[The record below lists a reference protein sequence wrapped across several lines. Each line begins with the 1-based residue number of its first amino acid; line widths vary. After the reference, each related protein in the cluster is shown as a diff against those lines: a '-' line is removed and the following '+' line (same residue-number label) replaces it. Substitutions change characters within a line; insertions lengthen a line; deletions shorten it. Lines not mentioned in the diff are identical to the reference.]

1 MAGKQNFLA
10 GRTNML
16 CERCGK
22 REATVNVICVVNNT
36 KVSKWLCESCAKEF
50 AAEGIL
56 SGQQG
61 GGARNILEEIFKPL
75 RRLAEHS
82 YEETYGQKDHF
93 YTDMGERILATAR
106 RTAARRQQEETGTE
120 HILWAMLQEPES
132 QAAHLLLNCG
142 VDKYTLLGEL
152 ETWMGKTV
160 EGANPVAYTNEASRA
175 LEYAKSFSDS
185 DGLYLTG
192 SGHLLLGLLAEEGC
206 VASRV
211 LARFNISME
220 RVQSMMHEEFIRTRA
235 LPENNKFKS
244 QAKKEKAETEL
255 RKALKLLKGFGRNL
269 NELAEQG
276 KLDPVLGR
284 EKELEH
290 VMRILCRR
298 TKNNPVLIGESGVGK
313 TAVAEG
319 LAQQIANKSVPEFL
333 ADKIIFSLELG
344 YVVAGA
350 KYRGELEERLR
361 NIIEAVKRCP
371 RIILFMDE
379 LQMLMNGGDGSM
391 NIGNIIKPA
400 LARGELHVIGAT
412 TLEDYRKS
420 VEKDAA
426 LERRFQPVRVDAP
439 DADTALR
446 ILKHLCGRYEA
457 YHHVRVTEEA
467 LEAAVRLSDR
477 YLPDRNLPDKAIDI
491 LDEAC
496 ASVRLHSIRDYSG
509 QMGDPVVDADTVR
522 LIVSHWTNIPLT
534 RLDAAESGNLL
545 QLEKALHERIVG
557 QNDAVKAVA
566 QAVRRARAGLK
577 DPHRPAGSFL
587 FLGPTGVGKTELAKA
602 LAENLFGDERALIRF
617 DMSEYMEKHTA
628 SRLVG
633 APPGYVGYEEGGRLT
648 SAVKHRPYSVILL
661 DEIEKAH
668 PDIFNLL
675 LQIMEDGRLTDG
687 QGVTVD
693 FRNCVILMTSNACA
707 ELMSDRHSLGFA
719 ATAGDALANQKQNV
733 LQGIKD
739 IFRPEFLN
747 RLDEMIV
754 FDPLGKKELSQIVD
768 KMLDD
773 LQIRLKDTGMRLRV
787 TSAARDKLLQEGM
800 DPRYGARPLRRA
812 LQKEI
817 EDELADLYLERTFTD
832 GDEILIDVIGGEFS
846 FSRLKEAQPE
856 DLVPIQGGQN
866 RV

>member
-1 MAGKQNFLA
+1 
-10 GRTNML
+10 ML

-22 REATVNVICVVNNT
+22 REATVNVVCVVNDT
-36 KVSKWLCESCAKEF
+36 RVSKWLCESCAKEF
-50 AAEGIL
+50 AAEGML
-56 SGQQG
+56 AGQKG
-61 GGARNILEEIFKPL
+61 ESARNILEEIFKPL
-75 RRLAEHS
+75 RRLAEKNY
-82 YEETYGQKDHF
+82 YEENSQKDHF
-93 YTDMGERILATAR
+93 YTELAEKILAAAR
-106 RTAARRQQEETGTE
+106 QTAARRKQEEIGTE
-120 HILWAMLQEPES
+120 HMLWAMLQEPES
-132 QAAHLLLNCG
+132 QAAQLLLRCG

-152 ETWMGKTV
+152 ETWMGKSV
-160 EGANPVAYTNEASRA
+160 EGAAMH
-175 LEYAKSFSDS
+175 YAKSFSDA
-185 DGLYLTG
+185 DGLYLIG

-211 LARFNISME
+211 LARFNISMN
-220 RVQSMMHEEFIRTRA
+220 RVQVMMHEEFIQTHS
-235 LPENNKFKS
+235 LPEKNKFKT
-244 QAKKEKAETEL
+244 QAKQEKAEAEMQ
-255 RKALKLLKGFGRNL
+255 KALKLLKGFGRNL
-269 NELAEQG
+269 NELAGQD
-276 KLDPVLGR
+276 KLDPMLGR

-298 TKNNPVLIGESGVGK
+298 NKNNPVLIGESGVGK
-313 TAVAEG
+313 TAIAEG
-319 LAQQIANKSVPEFL
+319 LAQKIVKQEVPDFL
-333 ADKIIFSLELG
+333 KDKIIFSLELG

-361 NIIEAVKRCP
+361 DIIETVKRCP

-379 LQMLMNGGDGSM
+379 LQMLMNGGDGTM
-391 NIGNIIKPA
+391 NIANIIKPA

-439 DADTALR
+439 DRETALK
-446 ILKHLCGRYEA
+446 ILKRLCGRYERF
-457 YHHVRVTEEA
+457 HHVHVTEEA
-467 LEAAVRLSDR
+467 LEAAVKLSDR
-477 YLPDRNLPDKAIDI
+477 YITDRNLPDKAIDI

-496 ASVRLHSIRDYSG
+496 ASVRLYSCKDYSG

-522 LIVSHWTNIPLT
+522 KVISQWTNIPLT
-534 RLDAAESGNLL
+534 RLNAAESGSLL
-545 QLEKALHERIVG
+545 QLEKSLHERIVG
-557 QNDAVKAVA
+557 QNTAVKAVA

-577 DPHRPAGSFL
+577 DPRRPVGSFL

-602 LAENLFGDERALIRF
+602 LAENLFGDERALLRF

-648 SAVKHRPYSVILL
+648 SAVKRRPYSIILL

-707 ELMSDRHSLGFA
+707 EMMSDKHSLGFA
-719 ATAGDALANQKQNV
+719 ADADAAVANQKQNI

-747 RLDEMIV
+747 RLDEIVV
-754 FDPLGKKELSQIVD
+754 FDPLGKKELAQIVD
-768 KMLDD
+768 RMLEE
-773 LQIRLKDTGMRLRV
+773 LQKRLRDTGMNLRA
-787 TSAARDKLLQEGM
+787 TAAARDKLLQTGM
-800 DPRYGARPLRRA
+800 DVRYGARPLRRA

-817 EDELADLYLERTFTD
+817 EDKLADLYLEKTFTA
-832 GDEILIDVIGGEFS
+832 GDEILIDVMGGDFS
-846 FSRLKEAQPE
+846 FSRMKEAE
-856 DLVPIQGGQN
+856 TENMVPVQEEQN
-866 RV
+866 YG

>member
-1 MAGKQNFLA
+1 
-10 GRTNML
+10 ML

-22 REATVNVICVVNNT
+22 REATVNVVCVINDT
-36 KVSKWLCESCAKEF
+36 RVSKWLCESCAKEF
-50 AAEGIL
+50 AAEGVMA
-56 SGQQG
+56 GQKG
-61 GGARNILEEIFKPL
+61 ENARNILEEFFKPL
-75 RRLAEHS
+75 RRLAEKNYHA
-82 YEETYGQKDHF
+82 EQNQKDHF
-93 YTDMGERILATAR
+93 YTDLAEKILVGAR
-106 RTAARRQQEETGTE
+106 RTAVQRQQEEIGTE

-132 QAAHLLLNCG
+132 QAAHLLLRCG

-160 EGANPVAYTNEASRA
+160 EGANPASYTKEASAA
-175 LEYAKSFSDS
+175 LHYAKSFSDT
-185 DGLYLTG
+185 DGLYLIS
-192 SGHLLLGLLAEEGC
+192 SGHILLGLLAEEGC

-211 LARFNISME
+211 LARFTIDMN
-220 RVQSMMHEEFIRTRA
+220 RVQVMMHEEFIQTHA
-235 LPENNKFKS
+235 LPEKNKFKS
-244 QAKKEKAETEL
+244 QAKKEKAEAEL
-255 RKALKLLKGFGRNL
+255 QKALKLLNGFGRNL
-269 NELAEQG
+269 NELASQD
-276 KLDPVLGR
+276 KLDPMLGR

-313 TAVAEG
+313 TAIAEG
-319 LAQQIANKSVPEFL
+319 LAQRIANGEVPEFL
-333 ADKIIFSLELG
+333 SDKIIFSLELG

-361 NIIEAVKRCP
+361 NIIEAVKHCP

-379 LQMLMNGGDGSM
+379 LQMLMNGGDGTM
-391 NIGNIIKPA
+391 NIANIIKPA

-439 DADTALR
+439 DTEAALK
-446 ILKHLCGRYEA
+446 ILKRLSGRYER
-457 YHHVRVTEEA
+457 YHHVQVTEEA
-467 LEAAVRLSDR
+467 LEAAVKLSDR
-477 YLPDRNLPDKAIDI
+477 YLTDRNLPDKAIDI

-496 ASVRLHSIRDYSG
+496 ASVRLHSSKDYSG

-522 LIVSHWTNIPLT
+522 HIISQWTNIPLT
-534 RLDAAESGNLL
+534 RLNAAESSSLL
-545 QLEKALHERIVG
+545 QLENALHERIVG
-557 QNDAVKAVA
+557 QNAAVKGVA

-577 DPHRPAGSFL
+577 DPRRPVGSFL

-602 LAENLFGDERALIRF
+602 LADNLFGDERALLRF

-628 SRLVG
+628 SRLIG

-648 SAVKHRPYSVILL
+648 SAVKRRPYSIILL

-707 ELMSDRHSLGFA
+707 EMMSDRRSLGFA
-719 ATAGDALANQKQNV
+719 ADADTAVANQKQNI

-747 RLDEMIV
+747 RLDEIIV
-754 FDPLGKKELSQIVD
+754 FDPLGKKELAQIVD
-768 KMLDD
+768 KMLEE
-773 LQIRLKDTGMRLRV
+773 LQKRLQDTGMSLRM
-787 TSAARDKLLQEGM
+787 TAAARDKLLQTGM
-800 DPRYGARPLRRA
+800 DVRYGARPLRRA

-817 EDELADLYLERTFTD
+817 EDKLADLYLEGTFSA
-832 GDEILIDVIGGEFS
+832 GDHILIDVLSGDFS
-846 FSRLKEAQPE
+846 FSRLKEAE
-856 DLVPIQGGQN
+856 TENMVPVQEEQN
-866 RV
+866 YG

>member
-1 MAGKQNFLA
+1 
-10 GRTNML
+10 ML

-22 REATVNVICVVNNT
+22 REATVNVVCVINDT
-36 KVSKWLCESCAKEF
+36 RVSKWLCESCAKEF
-50 AAEGIL
+50 AAEGVMA
-56 SGQQG
+56 GQKG
-61 GGARNILEEIFKPL
+61 ENARNILEEFFKPL
-75 RRLAEHS
+75 RRLAEKNYHA
-82 YEETYGQKDHF
+82 EQNQKDHF
-93 YTDMGERILATAR
+93 YTDLAEKILVGAR
-106 RTAARRQQEETGTE
+106 RTAVQRQQEEIGTE

-132 QAAHLLLNCG
+132 QAAHLLLRCG

-160 EGANPVAYTNEASRA
+160 EGANPASYTKEASAA
-175 LEYAKSFSDS
+175 LHYAKSFSDT
-185 DGLYLTG
+185 DGLYLIS
-192 SGHLLLGLLAEEGC
+192 SGHILLGLLAEEGC

-211 LARFNISME
+211 LARFTIDMN
-220 RVQSMMHEEFIRTRA
+220 RVQVMMHEEFIQTHA
-235 LPENNKFKS
+235 LPEKNKFKS
-244 QAKKEKAETEL
+244 QAKKEKAEAEL
-255 RKALKLLKGFGRNL
+255 QKALKLLNGFGRNL
-269 NELAEQG
+269 NELASQD
-276 KLDPVLGR
+276 KLDPMLGR

-313 TAVAEG
+313 TAIAEG
-319 LAQQIANKSVPEFL
+319 LAQRIANGEVPEFL
-333 ADKIIFSLELG
+333 SDKIIFSLELG

-361 NIIEAVKRCP
+361 NIIEAVKHCP

-379 LQMLMNGGDGSM
+379 LQMLMNGGDGTM
-391 NIGNIIKPA
+391 NIANIIKPA

-439 DADTALR
+439 DTEAALK
-446 ILKHLCGRYEA
+446 ILKRLSGRYER
-457 YHHVRVTEEA
+457 YHHVQVTEEA
-467 LEAAVRLSDR
+467 LEAAVKLSDR
-477 YLPDRNLPDKAIDI
+477 YLIDRNLPDKAIDI

-496 ASVRLHSIRDYSG
+496 ASVRLHSSKDYSG

-522 LIVSHWTNIPLT
+522 HIISQWTNIPLT
-534 RLDAAESGNLL
+534 RLNAAESSSLL
-545 QLEKALHERIVG
+545 QLENALHERIVG
-557 QNDAVKAVA
+557 QNAAVKGVA

-577 DPHRPAGSFL
+577 DPRRPVGSFL

-602 LAENLFGDERALIRF
+602 LADNLFGDERALLRF

-628 SRLVG
+628 SRLIG

-648 SAVKHRPYSVILL
+648 SAVKRRPYSIILL

-707 ELMSDRHSLGFA
+707 EMMSDRRSLGFA
-719 ATAGDALANQKQNV
+719 ADADTAVANQKQNI

-747 RLDEMIV
+747 RLEEIIV
-754 FDPLGKKELSQIVD
+754 FDPLGKKELAQIVD
-768 KMLDD
+768 KMLEE
-773 LQIRLKDTGMRLRV
+773 LQKRLQDTGMSLRM
-787 TSAARDKLLQEGM
+787 TAAARDKLLQTGM
-800 DPRYGARPLRRA
+800 DVRYGARPLRRA

-817 EDELADLYLERTFTD
+817 EDKLADLYLEGTFSA
-832 GDEILIDVIGGEFS
+832 GDHILIDVLSGDFS
-846 FSRLKEAQPE
+846 FSRLKEAE
-856 DLVPIQGGQN
+856 TENMVPVQEEQN
-866 RV
+866 YG

>member
-1 MAGKQNFLA
+1 MQ
-10 GRTNML
+10 
-16 CERCGK
+16 
-22 REATVNVICVVNNT
+22 
-36 KVSKWLCESCAKEF
+36 
-50 AAEGIL
+50 
-56 SGQQG
+56 
-61 GGARNILEEIFKPL
+61 
-75 RRLAEHS
+75 
-82 YEETYGQKDHF
+82 
-93 YTDMGERILATAR
+93 
-106 RTAARRQQEETGTE
+106 
-120 HILWAMLQEPES
+120 
-132 QAAHLLLNCG
+132 
-142 VDKYTLLGEL
+142 
-152 ETWMGKTV
+152 
-160 EGANPVAYTNEASRA
+160 
-175 LEYAKSFSDS
+175 
-185 DGLYLTG
+185 
-192 SGHLLLGLLAEEGC
+192 
-206 VASRV
+206 
-211 LARFNISME
+211 
-220 RVQSMMHEEFIRTRA
+220 
-235 LPENNKFKS
+235 
-244 QAKKEKAETEL
+244 
-255 RKALKLLKGFGRNL
+255 KALKLLKGFGRNL
-269 NELAEQG
+269 NELAAQD

-319 LAQQIANKSVPEFL
+319 LAQRIVNGEAPEFL
-333 ADKIIFSLELG
+333 SDKIIFSLELG

-361 NIIEAVKRCP
+361 DIIEAVKRCP

-379 LQMLMNGGDGSM
+379 LQMLMNGGDGTM
-391 NIGNIIKPA
+391 NIANIIKPA

-439 DADTALR
+439 DAASALK
-446 ILKHLCGRYEA
+446 ILKRLCGRYEK
-457 YHHVRVTEEA
+457 YHHVQVTEDA
-467 LEAAVRLSDR
+467 LEAAVKLSDR
-477 YLPDRNLPDKAIDI
+477 YITDRNLPDKAIDI

-496 ASVRLHSIRDYSG
+496 ASVRLHSSKDYSG

-522 LIVSHWTNIPLT
+522 QIISQWTNIPLT
-534 RLDAAESGNLL
+534 RLNAAESSSLL
-545 QLEKALHERIVG
+545 QLEEALHERIVG
-557 QNDAVKAVA
+557 QGKAVKAVA

-577 DPHRPAGSFL
+577 DPHRPMGSFL

-602 LAENLFGDERALIRF
+602 LAENLFGDERALLRF

-628 SRLVG
+628 SRLIG

-648 SAVKHRPYSVILL
+648 SAVKRRPYSIVLL

-707 ELMSDRHSLGFA
+707 ELMSDKRSLGFA
-719 ATAGDALANQKQNV
+719 ADADTAVANQKQNV

-747 RLDEMIV
+747 RLDEIVV
-754 FDPLGKKELSQIVD
+754 FDPLGKKELAQIVD
-768 KMLDD
+768 KMLEE
-773 LQIRLKDTGMRLRV
+773 LQKRLRDTGMRLRM
-787 TSAARDKLLQEGM
+787 TASARDKLLQSGM
-800 DPRYGARPLRRA
+800 DVRYGARPLRRA

-817 EDELADLYLERTFTD
+817 EDKLADLYLERTFAA
-832 GDEILIDVIGGEFS
+832 GDEILIDVIAGDFS
-846 FSRLKEAQPE
+846 FSRMKEAE
-856 DLVPIQGGQN
+856 TENMVPVQEEQN
-866 RV
+866 YG

>member
-1 MAGKQNFLA
+1 
-10 GRTNML
+10 ML

-22 REATVNVICVVNNT
+22 REATVNVVCVVNDT
-36 KVSKWLCESCAKEF
+36 RVSKWLCESCAKEF
-50 AAEGIL
+50 AAEGVL
-56 SGQQG
+56 AGQKG
-61 GGARNILEEIFKPL
+61 ESARNILEEIFKPL
-75 RRLAEHS
+75 RRLAEKNY
-82 YEETYGQKDHF
+82 YEESSQKDHF
-93 YTDMGERILATAR
+93 YTDLAERILATAR
-106 RTAARRQQEETGTE
+106 RTAVQRQQEEIGTE

-132 QAAHLLLNCG
+132 QAAHLLLRCG

-160 EGANPVAYTNEASRA
+160 EGANPVTYTKEAASVMH
-175 LEYAKSFSDS
+175 YAKSFSDA
-185 DGLYLTG
+185 DGLYLIG
-192 SGHLLLGLLAEEGC
+192 SGHILLGLLAEEGC

-211 LARFNISME
+211 LGRFNITMN
-220 RVQSMMHEEFIRTRA
+220 RVQVMMHEEFIQTHS
-235 LPENNKFKS
+235 LPEKNKFKS
-244 QAKKEKAETEL
+244 QAKKEKEEAEMQ
-255 RKALKLLKGFGRNL
+255 KALKLLKGFGRNL
-269 NELAEQG
+269 NELAGQD

-319 LAQQIANKSVPEFL
+319 LAQRIVNGEVPEFL
-333 ADKIIFSLELG
+333 SDKIIFSLELG

-361 NIIEAVKRCP
+361 NIIEAVKQCP

-379 LQMLMNGGDGSM
+379 LQMLMNGGDGTM
-391 NIGNIIKPA
+391 NIANVIKPA

-439 DADTALR
+439 DTDTALK
-446 ILKHLCGRYEA
+446 ILKRLCGRYEK
-457 YHHVRVTEEA
+457 YHHVQVTEEA
-467 LEAAVRLSDR
+467 LEAAVKLSDR
-477 YLPDRNLPDKAIDI
+477 YLTDRNLPDKAIDI

-496 ASVRLHSIRDYSG
+496 ASIKLHSCKDYSG
-509 QMGDPVVDADTVR
+509 EMGNPVVDADTVR
-522 LIVSHWTNIPLT
+522 HIISQWTNIPLT
-534 RLDAAESGNLL
+534 RLNAAESSSLL
-545 QLEKALHERIVG
+545 QLEEALHKRIVG
-557 QNDAVKAVA
+557 QNTAVKAVA

-577 DPHRPAGSFL
+577 DPHRPTGSFL

-602 LAENLFGDERALIRF
+602 LAENLFGDERALLRF

-628 SRLVG
+628 SRLIG

-648 SAVKHRPYSVILL
+648 SAVKRRPYSIVLL

-707 ELMSDRHSLGFA
+707 EMMSDKRSLGFA
-719 ATAGDALANQKQNV
+719 ADADTAVTNQKQNI
-733 LQGIKD
+733 LQGIKE

-747 RLDEMIV
+747 RLDEIVV
-754 FDPLGKKELSQIVD
+754 FDPLGKKELAQIVD
-768 KMLDD
+768 RMLEE
-773 LQIRLKDTGMRLRV
+773 LQKRLQDTGMRLRV
-787 TSAARDKLLQEGM
+787 TAAARDKLLQTGM
-800 DPRYGARPLRRA
+800 DVRYGARPLRRA

-817 EDELADLYLERTFTD
+817 EDKLADLYLEKTFTA
-832 GDEILIDVIGGEFS
+832 GDEILIDVIGGNFV
-846 FSRLKEAQPE
+846 FSRMKEAE
-856 DLVPIQGGQN
+856 TENMVPVQEEQN
-866 RV
+866 YG

>member
-56 SGQQG
+56 SGQQD

-361 NIIEAVKRCP
+361 N
-371 RIILFMDE
+371 
-379 LQMLMNGGDGSM
+379 G
-391 NIGNIIKPA
+391 
-400 LARGELHVIGAT
+400 
-412 TLEDYRKS
+412 
-420 VEKDAA
+420 
-426 LERRFQPVRVDAP
+426 
-439 DADTALR
+439 
-446 ILKHLCGRYEA
+446 
-457 YHHVRVTEEA
+457 
-467 LEAAVRLSDR
+467 
-477 YLPDRNLPDKAIDI
+477 
-491 LDEAC
+491 
-496 ASVRLHSIRDYSG
+496 
-509 QMGDPVVDADTVR
+509 
-522 LIVSHWTNIPLT
+522 
-534 RLDAAESGNLL
+534 
-545 QLEKALHERIVG
+545 
-557 QNDAVKAVA
+557 
-566 QAVRRARAGLK
+566 
-577 DPHRPAGSFL
+577 
-587 FLGPTGVGKTELAKA
+587 
-602 LAENLFGDERALIRF
+602 
-617 DMSEYMEKHTA
+617 
-628 SRLVG
+628 
-633 APPGYVGYEEGGRLT
+633 
-648 SAVKHRPYSVILL
+648 
-661 DEIEKAH
+661 
-668 PDIFNLL
+668 
-675 LQIMEDGRLTDG
+675 
-687 QGVTVD
+687 
-693 FRNCVILMTSNACA
+693 
-707 ELMSDRHSLGFA
+707 
-719 ATAGDALANQKQNV
+719 
-733 LQGIKD
+733 
-739 IFRPEFLN
+739 
-747 RLDEMIV
+747 
-754 FDPLGKKELSQIVD
+754 
-768 KMLDD
+768 
-773 LQIRLKDTGMRLRV
+773 
-787 TSAARDKLLQEGM
+787 
-800 DPRYGARPLRRA
+800 
-812 LQKEI
+812 
-817 EDELADLYLERTFTD
+817 
-832 GDEILIDVIGGEFS
+832 
-846 FSRLKEAQPE
+846 
-856 DLVPIQGGQN
+856 
-866 RV
+866 

>member
-1 MAGKQNFLA
+1 
-10 GRTNML
+10 ML

-22 REATVNVICVVNNT
+22 REATVNVVCVINDT
-36 KVSKWLCESCAKEF
+36 RVSKWLCESCAKEF
-50 AAEGIL
+50 AAEGVMA
-56 SGQQG
+56 GQKG
-61 GGARNILEEIFKPL
+61 ENARNILEEFFKPL
-75 RRLAEHS
+75 RRLAEKNYHA
-82 YEETYGQKDHF
+82 EQNQKDHF
-93 YTDMGERILATAR
+93 YTDLAEKILVGAR
-106 RTAARRQQEETGTE
+106 RTAVQRQQEEIGTE

-132 QAAHLLLNCG
+132 QAAHLLLRCG

-160 EGANPVAYTNEASRA
+160 EGANPASYTKEASAA
-175 LEYAKSFSDS
+175 LHYAKSFSDT
-185 DGLYLTG
+185 DGLYLIS
-192 SGHLLLGLLAEEGC
+192 SGHILLGLLAEEGC

-211 LARFNISME
+211 LARFTIDMN
-220 RVQSMMHEEFIRTRA
+220 RVQVMMHEEFIQTHA
-235 LPENNKFKS
+235 LPEKNKFKS
-244 QAKKEKAETEL
+244 QAKKEKAEAEL
-255 RKALKLLKGFGRNL
+255 QKALKLLNGFGRNL
-269 NELAEQG
+269 NELASQD
-276 KLDPVLGR
+276 KLDPMLGR

-313 TAVAEG
+313 TAIAEG
-319 LAQQIANKSVPEFL
+319 LAQRIANREVPAFL
-333 ADKIIFSLELG
+333 SDKIIFSLELG

-361 NIIEAVKRCP
+361 NIIEAVKHCP

-379 LQMLMNGGDGSM
+379 LQMLMNGGDGTM
-391 NIGNIIKPA
+391 NIANIIKPA

-439 DADTALR
+439 DTEAALK
-446 ILKHLCGRYEA
+446 ILKRLSGRYER
-457 YHHVRVTEEA
+457 YHHVQVTEEA
-467 LEAAVRLSDR
+467 LEAAVKLSDR
-477 YLPDRNLPDKAIDI
+477 YLTDRNLPDKAIDI

-496 ASVRLHSIRDYSG
+496 ASVRLHSSKDYSG

-522 LIVSHWTNIPLT
+522 HIISQWTNIPLT
-534 RLDAAESGNLL
+534 RLNAAESSSLL
-545 QLEKALHERIVG
+545 QLENALHERIVG
-557 QNDAVKAVA
+557 QNAAVKGVA

-577 DPHRPAGSFL
+577 DPRRPVGSFL

-602 LAENLFGDERALIRF
+602 LAENLFGDERALLRF

-628 SRLVG
+628 SRLIG

-648 SAVKHRPYSVILL
+648 SAVKRRPYSIILL

-707 ELMSDRHSLGFA
+707 EMMSDRRSLGFA
-719 ATAGDALANQKQNV
+719 ADADTAVANQKQNI

-747 RLDEMIV
+747 RLDEIIV
-754 FDPLGKKELSQIVD
+754 FDPLGKKELAQIVD
-768 KMLDD
+768 KMLEE
-773 LQIRLKDTGMRLRV
+773 LQKRLQDTGMSLRM
-787 TSAARDKLLQEGM
+787 TAAARDKLLQTGM
-800 DPRYGARPLRRA
+800 DVRYGARPLRRA

-817 EDELADLYLERTFTD
+817 EDKLADLYLEGTFSA
-832 GDEILIDVIGGEFS
+832 GDHILIDVLSGDFS
-846 FSRLKEAQPE
+846 FSRLKEAE
-856 DLVPIQGGQN
+856 TENMVPVQEEQN
-866 RV
+866 YG

>member
-1 MAGKQNFLA
+1 
-10 GRTNML
+10 ML

-22 REATVNVICVVNNT
+22 REATVNVVCVINDT
-36 KVSKWLCESCAKEF
+36 RVSKWLCESCAKEF
-50 AAEGIL
+50 AAEGVMA
-56 SGQQG
+56 GQKG
-61 GGARNILEEIFKPL
+61 ENARNILEEFFKPL
-75 RRLAEHS
+75 RRLAEKNYHA
-82 YEETYGQKDHF
+82 EQNQKDHF
-93 YTDMGERILATAR
+93 YTDLAEKILVAAR
-106 RTAARRQQEETGTE
+106 RTAVQRQQEEIGTE

-132 QAAHLLLNCG
+132 QAAHLLLRCG

-160 EGANPVAYTNEASRA
+160 EGANPASYTKEASAA
-175 LEYAKSFSDS
+175 LHYAKSFSDT
-185 DGLYLTG
+185 DGLYLIS
-192 SGHLLLGLLAEEGC
+192 SGHILLGLLAEEGC

-211 LARFNISME
+211 LARFTIDMN
-220 RVQSMMHEEFIRTRA
+220 RVQVMMHEEFIQTHA
-235 LPENNKFKS
+235 LPEKNKFKS
-244 QAKKEKAETEL
+244 QAKKEKAEAEL
-255 RKALKLLKGFGRNL
+255 QKALKLLNGFGRNL
-269 NELAEQG
+269 NELASQD
-276 KLDPVLGR
+276 KLDPMLGR

-313 TAVAEG
+313 TAIAEG
-319 LAQQIANKSVPEFL
+319 LAQRIANREVPEYL
-333 ADKIIFSLELG
+333 SDKIIFSLELG

-361 NIIEAVKRCP
+361 NIIEAVKHCP

-379 LQMLMNGGDGSM
+379 LQMLMNGGDGAM
-391 NIGNIIKPA
+391 NIANIIKPA

-439 DADTALR
+439 DTEAALK
-446 ILKHLCGRYEA
+446 ILKRLSGRYER
-457 YHHVRVTEEA
+457 YHHVQVTEEA
-467 LEAAVRLSDR
+467 LEAAVKLSDR
-477 YLPDRNLPDKAIDI
+477 YLTDRNLPDKAIDI

-496 ASVRLHSIRDYSG
+496 ASVRLHSSKDYSG

-522 LIVSHWTNIPLT
+522 HIISQWTNIPLT
-534 RLDAAESGNLL
+534 RLNAAESSSLL
-545 QLEKALHERIVG
+545 QLENALHERIVG
-557 QNDAVKAVA
+557 QNAAVKGVA

-577 DPHRPAGSFL
+577 DPRRPVGSFL

-602 LAENLFGDERALIRF
+602 LAENLFGDERALLRF

-628 SRLVG
+628 SRLIG

-648 SAVKHRPYSVILL
+648 SAVKRRPYSIILL

-707 ELMSDRHSLGFA
+707 EMMSDRRSLGFA
-719 ATAGDALANQKQNV
+719 ADADTAVANQKQNI

-747 RLDEMIV
+747 RLDEIIV
-754 FDPLGKKELSQIVD
+754 FDPLGKKELAQIVD
-768 KMLDD
+768 KMLEE
-773 LQIRLKDTGMRLRV
+773 LQKRLQDTGMSLRM
-787 TSAARDKLLQEGM
+787 TAAARDKLLQTGM
-800 DPRYGARPLRRA
+800 DVRYGARPLRRA

-817 EDELADLYLERTFTD
+817 EDKLADLYLEGTFSA
-832 GDEILIDVIGGEFS
+832 GDHILIDVLSGDFS
-846 FSRLKEAQPE
+846 FSRLKEAE
-856 DLVPIQGGQN
+856 TENMVPVQEEQN
-866 RV
+866 YG

>member
-1 MAGKQNFLA
+1 
-10 GRTNML
+10 ML

-22 REATVNVICVVNNT
+22 REATVNVVCVINDT
-36 KVSKWLCESCAKEF
+36 RVSKWLCESCAKEF
-50 AAEGIL
+50 AAEGVMA
-56 SGQQG
+56 GQKG
-61 GGARNILEEIFKPL
+61 ENARNILEELFKPL
-75 RRLAEHS
+75 RRLAEKNYHA
-82 YEETYGQKDHF
+82 EQNQKDHF
-93 YTDMGERILATAR
+93 YTDLAEKILVGAR
-106 RTAARRQQEETGTE
+106 RTAVQRQQEEIGTE

-132 QAAHLLLNCG
+132 QAAHLLLRCG

-160 EGANPVAYTNEASRA
+160 EGANPASYTH
-175 LEYAKSFSDS
+175 YAKSFSDA
-185 DGLYLTG
+185 DGLYLIS
-192 SGHLLLGLLAEEGC
+192 SGHILLGLLAEEGC

-211 LARFNISME
+211 LARFTIDMN
-220 RVQSMMHEEFIRTRA
+220 RVQVMMHEEFIQTHA
-235 LPENNKFKS
+235 LPGKNKFKS
-244 QAKKEKAETEL
+244 QAKKEKAEAEL
-255 RKALKLLKGFGRNL
+255 QKALKLLNGFGRNL
-269 NELAEQG
+269 NELAAQD
-276 KLDPVLGR
+276 KLDPMLGR

-313 TAVAEG
+313 TAIAEG
-319 LAQQIANKSVPEFL
+319 LAQRIANREVPEFL
-333 ADKIIFSLELG
+333 SDKIIFSLELG

-361 NIIEAVKRCP
+361 NIIEAVKHCP

-379 LQMLMNGGDGSM
+379 LQMLMNGGDGTM
-391 NIGNIIKPA
+391 NIANIIKPA

-439 DADTALR
+439 DTEAALK
-446 ILKHLCGRYEA
+446 ILKRLSGRYER
-457 YHHVRVTEEA
+457 YHHVQVTEEA
-467 LEAAVRLSDR
+467 LEAAVKLSDR
-477 YLPDRNLPDKAIDI
+477 YLTDRNLPDKAIDI

-496 ASVRLHSIRDYSG
+496 ASVRLHSSKDYSG

-522 LIVSHWTNIPLT
+522 HIISQWTNIPLT
-534 RLDAAESGNLL
+534 RLNAAESSSLL
-545 QLEKALHERIVG
+545 QLENALHERIVG
-557 QNDAVKAVA
+557 QNAAVKGVA

-577 DPHRPAGSFL
+577 DPRRPVGSFL

-602 LAENLFGDERALIRF
+602 LAENLFGDERALLRF

-628 SRLVG
+628 SRLIG

-648 SAVKHRPYSVILL
+648 SAVKRRPYSIILL

-707 ELMSDRHSLGFA
+707 EMMSDRRSLGFA
-719 ATAGDALANQKQNV
+719 ADADTAVANQKQNI

-747 RLDEMIV
+747 RLDEIIV
-754 FDPLGKKELSQIVD
+754 FDPLGKKELAQIVD
-768 KMLDD
+768 KMLEE
-773 LQIRLKDTGMRLRV
+773 LQKRLQDTGMSLRM
-787 TSAARDKLLQEGM
+787 TAAARDKLLQTGM
-800 DPRYGARPLRRA
+800 DVRYGARPLRRA

-817 EDELADLYLERTFTD
+817 EDKLADLYLEGTFSA
-832 GDEILIDVIGGEFS
+832 GDHILIDVLSGDFS
-846 FSRLKEAQPE
+846 FSRLKEADTE
-856 DLVPIQGGQN
+856 NMVPVQEEQN
-866 RV
+866 YG

>member
-1 MAGKQNFLA
+1 MQ
-10 GRTNML
+10 
-16 CERCGK
+16 
-22 REATVNVICVVNNT
+22 
-36 KVSKWLCESCAKEF
+36 
-50 AAEGIL
+50 
-56 SGQQG
+56 
-61 GGARNILEEIFKPL
+61 
-75 RRLAEHS
+75 
-82 YEETYGQKDHF
+82 
-93 YTDMGERILATAR
+93 
-106 RTAARRQQEETGTE
+106 
-120 HILWAMLQEPES
+120 
-132 QAAHLLLNCG
+132 
-142 VDKYTLLGEL
+142 
-152 ETWMGKTV
+152 
-160 EGANPVAYTNEASRA
+160 
-175 LEYAKSFSDS
+175 
-185 DGLYLTG
+185 
-192 SGHLLLGLLAEEGC
+192 
-206 VASRV
+206 
-211 LARFNISME
+211 
-220 RVQSMMHEEFIRTRA
+220 
-235 LPENNKFKS
+235 
-244 QAKKEKAETEL
+244 
-255 RKALKLLKGFGRNL
+255 KALKLLKGFGRNL
-269 NELAEQG
+269 NELAAQD

-319 LAQQIANKSVPEFL
+319 LAQRIVNGEAPEFL
-333 ADKIIFSLELG
+333 SDKIIFSLELG

-361 NIIEAVKRCP
+361 DIIEAVKRCP

-379 LQMLMNGGDGSM
+379 LQMLMNGGDGTM
-391 NIGNIIKPA
+391 NIANIIKPA

-439 DADTALR
+439 DAASALK
-446 ILKHLCGRYEA
+446 ILKRLCGRYEK
-457 YHHVRVTEEA
+457 YHHVQVTEDA
-467 LEAAVRLSDR
+467 LEAAVKLSDR
-477 YLPDRNLPDKAIDI
+477 YITDRNLPDKAIDI

-496 ASVRLHSIRDYSG
+496 ASVRLHSSKDYSG

-522 LIVSHWTNIPLT
+522 QIISQWTNIPLT
-534 RLDAAESGNLL
+534 RLNAAESSSLL
-545 QLEKALHERIVG
+545 QLEEALHERIVG
-557 QNDAVKAVA
+557 QGKAVKAVA

-577 DPHRPAGSFL
+577 DPHRPMGSFL

-602 LAENLFGDERALIRF
+602 LAENLFGDERALLRF

-628 SRLVG
+628 SRLIG

-648 SAVKHRPYSVILL
+648 SAVKRRPYSIVLL

-707 ELMSDRHSLGFA
+707 EMMSDRRSLGFA
-719 ATAGDALANQKQNV
+719 ADADTAVANQKQNV

-747 RLDEMIV
+747 RLDEIVV
-754 FDPLGKKELSQIVD
+754 FDPLGKKELAQIVD
-768 KMLDD
+768 KMLED
-773 LQIRLKDTGMRLRV
+773 LQKRLRDTGMRLRM
-787 TSAARDKLLQEGM
+787 TAAARDKLLQSGM
-800 DPRYGARPLRRA
+800 DVRYGARPLRRA

-817 EDELADLYLERTFTD
+817 EDKLADLYLERTFAA
-832 GDEILIDVIGGEFS
+832 GDEILIDVMAGDFS
-846 FSRLKEAQPE
+846 FSRMKEADTE
-856 DLVPIQGGQN
+856 NMVPVQEEQN
-866 RV
+866 YG

>member
-1 MAGKQNFLA
+1 
-10 GRTNML
+10 ML

-22 REATVNVICVVNNT
+22 REATVNVVCVINDT
-36 KVSKWLCESCAKEF
+36 RVSKWLCESCAKEF
-50 AAEGIL
+50 AAEGVMA
-56 SGQQG
+56 GQKG
-61 GGARNILEEIFKPL
+61 ENARNILEEFFKPL
-75 RRLAEHS
+75 RRLAEKNYHA
-82 YEETYGQKDHF
+82 EQNQKDHF
-93 YTDMGERILATAR
+93 YTDLAEKILVAAR
-106 RTAARRQQEETGTE
+106 RTAVQRQQEEIGTE

-132 QAAHLLLNCG
+132 QAAHLLLRCG

-160 EGANPVAYTNEASRA
+160 EGANPASYTKEASA
-175 LEYAKSFSDS
+175 SLQYAKSFSDA
-185 DGLYLTG
+185 DGLYLIS
-192 SGHLLLGLLAEEGC
+192 SGHILLGLLAEEGC

-211 LARFNISME
+211 LARFTIDMN
-220 RVQSMMHEEFIRTRA
+220 RVQVMMHEEFIQTHA
-235 LPENNKFKS
+235 LPEKNKFKS
-244 QAKKEKAETEL
+244 QAKKEKAEAEL
-255 RKALKLLKGFGRNL
+255 QKALKLLNGFGRNL
-269 NELAEQG
+269 NELAAQD
-276 KLDPVLGR
+276 KLDPMLGR

-313 TAVAEG
+313 TAIAEG
-319 LAQQIANKSVPEFL
+319 LAQRIANGEVPEFL
-333 ADKIIFSLELG
+333 SDKIIFSLELG

-361 NIIEAVKRCP
+361 NIIEAVKHCP

-379 LQMLMNGGDGSM
+379 LQMLMNGGDGTM
-391 NIGNIIKPA
+391 NIANIIKPA

-439 DADTALR
+439 DTEAALK
-446 ILKHLCGRYEA
+446 ILKRLSGRYER
-457 YHHVRVTEEA
+457 YHHVQVTEEA
-467 LEAAVRLSDR
+467 LEAAVKLSDR
-477 YLPDRNLPDKAIDI
+477 YLTDRNLPDKAIDI

-496 ASVRLHSIRDYSG
+496 ASVRLHSSKDYSG

-522 LIVSHWTNIPLT
+522 HIISQWTNIPLT
-534 RLDAAESGNLL
+534 RLNATESSSLL
-545 QLEKALHERIVG
+545 QLENALHERIVG
-557 QNDAVKAVA
+557 QNAAVKGVA

-577 DPHRPAGSFL
+577 DPRRPVGSFL

-602 LAENLFGDERALIRF
+602 LAENLFGDERALLRF

-628 SRLVG
+628 SRLIG

-648 SAVKHRPYSVILL
+648 SAVKRRPYSIILL

-707 ELMSDRHSLGFA
+707 EMMSDRRSLGFA
-719 ATAGDALANQKQNV
+719 ADADTAVANQKQNI

-747 RLDEMIV
+747 RLDEIIV
-754 FDPLGKKELSQIVD
+754 FDPLGKKELAQIVD
-768 KMLDD
+768 KMLEE
-773 LQIRLKDTGMRLRV
+773 LQKRLQDTGMSLRM
-787 TSAARDKLLQEGM
+787 TAAARDKLLQTGM
-800 DPRYGARPLRRA
+800 DVRYGARPLRRA

-817 EDELADLYLERTFTD
+817 EDKLADLYLEGTFSA
-832 GDEILIDVIGGEFS
+832 GDHILIDVLSGDFS
-846 FSRLKEAQPE
+846 FSRLKEAE
-856 DLVPIQGGQN
+856 TENMVPVQEEQN
-866 RV
+866 YG

>member
-1 MAGKQNFLA
+1 
-10 GRTNML
+10 ML

-22 REATVNVICVVNNT
+22 REATVNVVCVVNNT
-36 KVSKWLCESCAKEF
+36 RVSKWLCETCAKEF
-50 AAEGIL
+50 ATEGVL
-56 SGQQG
+56 SGQNRE
-61 GGARNILEEIFKPL
+61 GARSFLEEIFKPL
-75 RRLAEHS
+75 RKLAEKNY
-82 YEETYGQKDHF
+82 YEEAAGQKDHF
-93 YTDMGERILATAR
+93 YTELAERILATAR
-106 RTAARRQQEETGTE
+106 RTANQRQQEEIGTE

-132 QAAHLLLNCG
+132 QAAHLLLRCG

-152 ETWMGKTV
+152 ETWMGKSA
-160 EGANPVAYTNEASRA
+160 EGANPVTYTKEASRVM
-175 LEYAKSFSDS
+175 EYAKSFADA
-185 DGLYLTG
+185 DGLYLIS
-192 SGHLLLGLLAEEGC
+192 SGHILLGLLAEDGC
-206 VASRV
+206 VAERV
-211 LARFNISME
+211 LERFNIDMN
-220 RVQSMMHEEFIRTRA
+220 RVQVMMHEEFIKTHS
-235 LPENNKFKS
+235 LPEKNKFKS
-244 QAKKEKAETEL
+244 QAKKEKAEAEMQ
-255 RKALKLLKGFGRNL
+255 KALKLLKGFGRNL
-269 NELAEQG
+269 NELAAQD

-319 LAQQIANKSVPEFL
+319 LAQRIVNGEAPEFL
-333 ADKIIFSLELG
+333 SDKIIFSLELG

-361 NIIEAVKRCP
+361 DIIEAVKRCP

-379 LQMLMNGGDGSM
+379 LQMLMNGGDGTM
-391 NIGNIIKPA
+391 NIANIIKPA

-439 DADTALR
+439 DAASALK
-446 ILKHLCGRYEA
+446 ILKRLCGRYEK
-457 YHHVRVTEEA
+457 YHHVQVTEEA
-467 LEAAVRLSDR
+467 LEAAVKLSDR
-477 YLPDRNLPDKAIDI
+477 YITDRNLPDKAIDI

-496 ASVRLHSIRDYSG
+496 ASVRLHSSKDYSG

-522 LIVSHWTNIPLT
+522 HIISQWTNIPLT
-534 RLDAAESGNLL
+534 RLNAAESTSLL
-545 QLEKALHERIVG
+545 QLEEALHERIVG
-557 QNDAVKAVA
+557 QGKAVKAVA

-577 DPHRPAGSFL
+577 DPHRPMGSFL

-602 LAENLFGDERALIRF
+602 LAENLFGDERALLRF

-628 SRLVG
+628 SRLIG

-648 SAVKHRPYSVILL
+648 SAVKRRPYSIVLL

-707 ELMSDRHSLGFA
+707 ELMSDRRSLGFA
-719 ATAGDALANQKQNV
+719 VDADTAVANQKQNV

-747 RLDEMIV
+747 RLDEIIV
-754 FDPLGKKELSQIVD
+754 FDPLGKKELAQIVD
-768 KMLDD
+768 KMLEE
-773 LQIRLKDTGMRLRV
+773 LQKRLRDTGLRLRM
-787 TSAARDKLLQEGM
+787 TAAARDKLLQSGM
-800 DPRYGARPLRRA
+800 DVRYGARPLRRA

-817 EDELADLYLERTFTD
+817 EDKLADLYLERTFAA
-832 GDEILIDVIGGEFS
+832 GDEILIDVIAGDFS
-846 FSRLKEAQPE
+846 FSRMKEAE
-856 DLVPIQGGQN
+856 TENMVPVQEEQN
-866 RV
+866 YG

>member
-1 MAGKQNFLA
+1 
-10 GRTNML
+10 ML

-22 REATVNVICVVNNT
+22 REATVNVVCVVNDT
-36 KVSKWLCESCAKEF
+36 RVSKWLCESCAKEF

-56 SGQQG
+56 PGQKG
-61 GGARNILEEIFKPL
+61 ESARNILEEIFKPL
-75 RRLAEHS
+75 RRLAEKNY
-82 YEETYGQKDHF
+82 YEESSQKDHF
-93 YTDMGERILATAR
+93 YTDLAERILATAR
-106 RTAARRQQEETGTE
+106 RTAVQRQQEEIGTE

-132 QAAHLLLNCG
+132 QAAHLLLRCG

-160 EGANPVAYTNEASRA
+160 EGANPVTYTKEAASVMH
-175 LEYAKSFSDS
+175 YAKSFSDA
-185 DGLYLTG
+185 DGLYLIG
-192 SGHLLLGLLAEEGC
+192 SGHILLGLLAEEGC

-211 LARFNISME
+211 LGRFNITMN
-220 RVQSMMHEEFIRTRA
+220 RVQVMMHEEFIQTHS
-235 LPENNKFKS
+235 LPEKNKFKS
-244 QAKKEKAETEL
+244 QAKKEKAEAEMQ
-255 RKALKLLKGFGRNL
+255 KALKLLKGFGRNL
-269 NELAEQG
+269 NELAGQD

-319 LAQQIANKSVPEFL
+319 LAQQIVNGEVPEFL
-333 ADKIIFSLELG
+333 SDKIIFSLELG

-361 NIIEAVKRCP
+361 NIIEAVKQCP

-379 LQMLMNGGDGSM
+379 LQMLMNGGDGTM
-391 NIGNIIKPA
+391 NIANVIKPA

-439 DADTALR
+439 DTDTALK
-446 ILKHLCGRYEA
+446 ILKRLCGRYEK
-457 YHHVRVTEEA
+457 YHHVQVTEEA
-467 LEAAVRLSDR
+467 LEAAVKLSDR
-477 YLPDRNLPDKAIDI
+477 YLTDRNLPDKAIDI

-496 ASVRLHSIRDYSG
+496 ASIKLHSCKDYSG
-509 QMGDPVVDADTVR
+509 EMGNPVVDADTVR
-522 LIVSHWTNIPLT
+522 HIISQWTNIPLT
-534 RLDAAESGNLL
+534 RLNAAESSSLL
-545 QLEKALHERIVG
+545 QLEEALHKRIVG
-557 QNDAVKAVA
+557 QNTAVKAVA

-577 DPHRPAGSFL
+577 DPHRPTGSFL

-602 LAENLFGDERALIRF
+602 LAENLFGDERALLRF

-628 SRLVG
+628 SRLIG

-648 SAVKHRPYSVILL
+648 SAVKRRPYSIVLL

-707 ELMSDRHSLGFA
+707 EMMSDKRSLGFA
-719 ATAGDALANQKQNV
+719 ADADIAVANQKQNI
-733 LQGIKD
+733 LQGIKE

-747 RLDEMIV
+747 RLDEIVV
-754 FDPLGKKELSQIVD
+754 FDPLGKKELAQIVD
-768 KMLDD
+768 RMLEE
-773 LQIRLKDTGMRLRV
+773 LQKRLQDTGMRLRV
-787 TSAARDKLLQEGM
+787 TAAARDKLLQTGM
-800 DPRYGARPLRRA
+800 DVRYGARPLRRA

-817 EDELADLYLERTFTD
+817 EDKLADLYLEKTFTA
-832 GDEILIDVIGGEFS
+832 GDEILIDVIGGDFV
-846 FSRLKEAQPE
+846 FSRMKEAE
-856 DLVPIQGGQN
+856 TENMVPVQEEQN
-866 RV
+866 YG

>member
-1 MAGKQNFLA
+1 
-10 GRTNML
+10 ML

-22 REATVNVICVVNNT
+22 REATVNVVCVVNNT
-36 KVSKWLCESCAKEF
+36 RVSKWLCETCAKEF
-50 AAEGIL
+50 ATEGVL
-56 SGQQG
+56 SGQNG
-61 GGARNILEEIFKPL
+61 EGARNILEEIFKPL
-75 RRLAEHS
+75 RKLAEQNY
-82 YEETYGQKDHF
+82 YEEAVGQKNHF
-93 YTDMGERILATAR
+93 YTELAERILATAR
-106 RTAARRQQEETGTE
+106 RTANQRQQEEIGTE

-132 QAAHLLLNCG
+132 QAAHLLLRCG

-152 ETWMGKTV
+152 ETWMGKSA
-160 EGANPVAYTNEASRA
+160 EGANPVTYTKEASRVM
-175 LEYAKSFSDS
+175 EYAKSFADA
-185 DGLYLTG
+185 DGLYLIS
-192 SGHLLLGLLAEEGC
+192 SGHILLGLLAEDGC
-206 VASRV
+206 VAERV
-211 LARFNISME
+211 LQRFAIDMN
-220 RVQSMMHEEFIRTRA
+220 RVQVMMHEEFIKTHS
-235 LPENNKFKS
+235 LPEKNKFKS
-244 QAKKEKAETEL
+244 QAKKEKAEAEMQ
-255 RKALKLLKGFGRNL
+255 KALKLLKGFGRNL
-269 NELAEQG
+269 NELAAQD

-319 LAQQIANKSVPEFL
+319 LAQRIVNGEAPEFL
-333 ADKIIFSLELG
+333 SDKIIFSLELG

-361 NIIEAVKRCP
+361 NIIEAVKHCP
-371 RIILFMDE
+371 RIVLFMDE
-379 LQMLMNGGDGSM
+379 LQMLMNGGDGNM
-391 NIGNIIKPA
+391 NIANIIKPA

-439 DADTALR
+439 DAASALK
-446 ILKHLCGRYEA
+446 ILKRLCGRYEK
-457 YHHVRVTEEA
+457 YHHVQVTEDA
-467 LEAAVRLSDR
+467 LEAAVKLSDR
-477 YLPDRNLPDKAIDI
+477 YITDRNLPDKAIDI

-496 ASVRLHSIRDYSG
+496 ASVRLHSSKDYSG

-522 LIVSHWTNIPLT
+522 QIISQWTNIPLT
-534 RLDAAESGNLL
+534 RLNAAESSSLL
-545 QLEKALHERIVG
+545 QLEEALHERIVG
-557 QNDAVKAVA
+557 QGKAVKAVA

-577 DPHRPAGSFL
+577 DPHRPMGSFL

-602 LAENLFGDERALIRF
+602 LAENLFGDERALLRF

-628 SRLVG
+628 SRLIG

-648 SAVKHRPYSVILL
+648 SAVKRRPYSIVLL

-707 ELMSDRHSLGFA
+707 EMMSDRRSLGFA
-719 ATAGDALANQKQNV
+719 ADADTAVANQKQNV

-747 RLDEMIV
+747 RLDEIVV
-754 FDPLGKKELSQIVD
+754 FDPLGKKELAQIVD
-768 KMLDD
+768 KMLED
-773 LQIRLKDTGMRLRV
+773 LQKRLRDTGMRLRM
-787 TSAARDKLLQEGM
+787 TAAARDKLLQSGM
-800 DPRYGARPLRRA
+800 DVRYGARPLRRA

-817 EDELADLYLERTFTD
+817 EDKLADLYLERTFAA
-832 GDEILIDVIGGEFS
+832 GDEILIDVMAGDFS
-846 FSRLKEAQPE
+846 FSRMKEADTE
-856 DLVPIQGGQN
+856 NMVPVQEEQN
-866 RV
+866 YG

>member
-1 MAGKQNFLA
+1 
-10 GRTNML
+10 ML

-22 REATVNVICVVNNT
+22 REATVNVVCVVND
-36 KVSKWLCESCAKEF
+36 KRVSKWLCESCAREF
-50 AAEGIL
+50 AAEGVL
-56 SGQQG
+56 AGQG
-61 GGARNILEEIFKPL
+61 GKETRNILEEIFRPL
-75 RRLAEHS
+75 RRLAERN
-82 YEETYGQKDHF
+82 YEDDGSQKNNF
-93 YTDMGERILATAR
+93 YTDLAEKILATAR
-106 RTAARRQQEETGTE
+106 RTATQRQQEEIGTE
-120 HILWAMLQEPES
+120 HILWAMLQEPDS
-132 QAAHLLLNCG
+132 QAAYLLLRCG

-152 ETWMGKTV
+152 ETWMGSTA
-160 EGANPVAYTNEASRA
+160 EGANPVAYTAEASRA
-175 LEYAKSFSDS
+175 MKYAKSFSDT
-185 DGLYLTG
+185 DGLYLVS
-192 SGHLLLGLLAEEGC
+192 SGHLLLGLLAEDGC

-211 LARFNISME
+211 LARFNITMN
-220 RVQSMMHEEFIRTRA
+220 RIQTMMHEEFITTHT

-244 QAKKEKAETEL
+244 QAKKEKAEAEL
-255 RKALKLLKGFGRNL
+255 KKALKLLQGFGRNL
-269 NELAEQG
+269 NELAQQG

-290 VMRILCRR
+290 LMRILCRR

-319 LAQQIANKSVPEFL
+319 LAQRIVSREVPEFL

-350 KYRGELEERLR
+350 KYRGELEERIR
-361 NIIEAVKRCP
+361 NIIEAVKHCP

-379 LQMLMNGGDGSM
+379 LQMLMNGGDGTM
-391 NIGNIIKPA
+391 NIANIIKPA

-439 DADTALR
+439 DTDAALR
-446 ILKHLCGRYEA
+446 ILKRLCDRYEKF
-457 YHHVRVTEEA
+457 HHVHVTEEA
-467 LEAAVRLSDR
+467 LEAAVKLSDR
-477 YLPDRNLPDKAIDI
+477 YLTDRNLPDKAIDI

-496 ASVRLHSIRDYSG
+496 ASIKLHSTRDYSG
-509 QMGDPVVDADTVR
+509 EMGDPVVDADTVR
-522 LIVSHWTNIPLT
+522 QIISHWTNIPLT
-534 RLDAAESGNLL
+534 RLNAAESGDLL
-545 QLEKALHERIVG
+545 QLENSLHERIVG
-557 QNDAVKAVA
+557 QNAAVKTVA

-577 DPHRPAGSFL
+577 DPRRPVGSFL

-602 LAENLFGDERALIRF
+602 LAENLFGDERALLRF

-628 SRLVG
+628 SRLIG

-648 SAVKHRPYSVILL
+648 SAVKHRPYSIILL

-707 ELMSDRHSLGFA
+707 ELMSDKHSLGFA
-719 ATAGDALANQKQNV
+719 ATAGAEVANQKQNV
-733 LQGIKD
+733 LQGIRD

-747 RLDEMIV
+747 RLDEIIV
-754 FDPLGKKELSQIVD
+754 FDPLGKKELAQIVD
-768 KMLDD
+768 KMLED
-773 LQIRLKDTGMRLRV
+773 LQQRLQETGIQLRI
-787 TSAARDKLLQEGM
+787 TSAAKDKLLETGM
-800 DPRYGARPLRRA
+800 DIRYGARPLRRA

-817 EDELADLYLERTFTD
+817 EDKLADLYLERMFTA
-832 GDEILIDVIGGEFS
+832 GDEVMIDVIGEDFS
-846 FSRLKEAQPE
+846 FTRLKETQAE
-856 DLVPIQGGQN
+856 ENMVPVQEGKNCG
-866 RV
+866 

>member
-1 MAGKQNFLA
+1 
-10 GRTNML
+10 ML

-22 REATVNVICVVNNT
+22 REATVNVVCVINDT
-36 KVSKWLCESCAKEF
+36 RVSKWLCESCAKEF
-50 AAEGIL
+50 AAEGVMA
-56 SGQQG
+56 GQKG
-61 GGARNILEEIFKPL
+61 ENARNILEEFFKPL
-75 RRLAEHS
+75 RRLAEKNYHA
-82 YEETYGQKDHF
+82 EQNQKDHF
-93 YTDMGERILATAR
+93 YTDLAEKILVGAR
-106 RTAARRQQEETGTE
+106 RTAVQRQQEEIGTE

-132 QAAHLLLNCG
+132 QAAHLLLRCG

-160 EGANPVAYTNEASRA
+160 EGANPASYTKEAAAA
-175 LEYAKSFSDS
+175 LQYAKSFSDA
-185 DGLYLTG
+185 DGLHLIS
-192 SGHLLLGLLAEEGC
+192 SGHILLGLLAEEGC

-211 LARFNISME
+211 LARFTIDMN
-220 RVQSMMHEEFIRTRA
+220 RVQVMMHEEFIQTHA
-235 LPENNKFKS
+235 LPEKNKFKS
-244 QAKKEKAETEL
+244 QAKKEKAEAEL
-255 RKALKLLKGFGRNL
+255 QKALKLLNGFGRNL
-269 NELAEQG
+269 NELAAQD
-276 KLDPVLGR
+276 KLDPMLGR

-313 TAVAEG
+313 TAIAEG
-319 LAQQIANKSVPEFL
+319 LAQRIANREVPEFL
-333 ADKIIFSLELG
+333 SDKIIFSLELG

-361 NIIEAVKRCP
+361 NIIEAVKHCP

-379 LQMLMNGGDGSM
+379 LQMLMNGGDGTM
-391 NIGNIIKPA
+391 NIANIIKPA

-439 DADTALR
+439 DTEAALK
-446 ILKHLCGRYEA
+446 ILKRLSGRYER
-457 YHHVRVTEEA
+457 YHHVQVTEEA
-467 LEAAVRLSDR
+467 LEAAVKLSDR
-477 YLPDRNLPDKAIDI
+477 YLTDRNLPDKAIDI

-496 ASVRLHSIRDYSG
+496 ASVRLHSSKDYSG

-522 LIVSHWTNIPLT
+522 HIISQWTNIPLT
-534 RLDAAESGNLL
+534 RLNAAESSSLL
-545 QLEKALHERIVG
+545 QLENALHERIVG
-557 QNDAVKAVA
+557 QNAAVKGVA

-577 DPHRPAGSFL
+577 DPRRPVGSFL

-602 LAENLFGDERALIRF
+602 LAENLFGDERALLRF

-628 SRLVG
+628 SRLIG

-648 SAVKHRPYSVILL
+648 SAVKRRPYSIILL

-707 ELMSDRHSLGFA
+707 EMMSDRRSLGFA
-719 ATAGDALANQKQNV
+719 ADADTAVANQKQNI

-747 RLDEMIV
+747 RLDEIIV
-754 FDPLGKKELSQIVD
+754 FDPLGKKELAQIVD
-768 KMLDD
+768 KMLEE
-773 LQIRLKDTGMRLRV
+773 LQKRLQDTGMSLRM
-787 TSAARDKLLQEGM
+787 TAAARDKLLQTGM
-800 DPRYGARPLRRA
+800 DVRYGARPLRRA

-817 EDELADLYLERTFTD
+817 EDKLADLYLEGTFSA
-832 GDEILIDVIGGEFS
+832 GDHILIDVLSGDFS
-846 FSRLKEAQPE
+846 FSRLKEADTE
-856 DLVPIQGGQN
+856 NMVPVQEEQN
-866 RV
+866 YG

>member
-1 MAGKQNFLA
+1 
-10 GRTNML
+10 ML

-22 REATVNVICVVNNT
+22 REATVNVVCVINDT
-36 KVSKWLCESCAKEF
+36 RVSKWLCESCAKEF
-50 AAEGIL
+50 AAEGVMA
-56 SGQQG
+56 GQKG
-61 GGARNILEEIFKPL
+61 ENARNILEEFFKPL
-75 RRLAEHS
+75 RRLAEKNYH
-82 YEETYGQKDHF
+82 EEQNQKDHF
-93 YTDMGERILATAR
+93 YTDLAEKILVAAR
-106 RTAARRQQEETGTE
+106 RTAVQRQQEEIGTE

-132 QAAHLLLNCG
+132 QAAHLLLRCG

-160 EGANPVAYTNEASRA
+160 EGANPASYTKEASA
-175 LEYAKSFSDS
+175 SLQYAKSFSDA
-185 DGLYLTG
+185 DGLYLIS
-192 SGHLLLGLLAEEGC
+192 SGHILLGLLAEEGC

-211 LARFNISME
+211 LARFTIDMN
-220 RVQSMMHEEFIRTRA
+220 RVQVMMHEEFIQTHA
-235 LPENNKFKS
+235 LPEKNKFKS
-244 QAKKEKAETEL
+244 QAKKEKAEAEL
-255 RKALKLLKGFGRNL
+255 QKALKLLNGFGRNL
-269 NELAEQG
+269 NELASQD
-276 KLDPVLGR
+276 KLDPMLGR

-313 TAVAEG
+313 TAIAEG
-319 LAQQIANKSVPEFL
+319 LAQRIANGEVPEFL
-333 ADKIIFSLELG
+333 SDKIIFSLELG

-361 NIIEAVKRCP
+361 NIIEAVKHCP

-379 LQMLMNGGDGSM
+379 LQMLMNGGDGTM
-391 NIGNIIKPA
+391 NIANIIKPA

-439 DADTALR
+439 DTEAALK
-446 ILKHLCGRYEA
+446 ILKRLSGRYER
-457 YHHVRVTEEA
+457 YHHVQVTEEA
-467 LEAAVRLSDR
+467 LEAAVKLSDR
-477 YLPDRNLPDKAIDI
+477 YLTDRNLPDKAIDI

-496 ASVRLHSIRDYSG
+496 ASVRLHSSKDYSG

-522 LIVSHWTNIPLT
+522 HIISQWTNIPLT
-534 RLDAAESGNLL
+534 RLNAAESSSLL
-545 QLEKALHERIVG
+545 QLENALHERIVG
-557 QNDAVKAVA
+557 QNAAVKGVA

-577 DPHRPAGSFL
+577 DPRRPVGSFL

-602 LAENLFGDERALIRF
+602 LAENLFGDERALLRF

-628 SRLVG
+628 SRLIG

-648 SAVKHRPYSVILL
+648 SAVKRRPYSIILL

-707 ELMSDRHSLGFA
+707 EMMSDRRSLGFA
-719 ATAGDALANQKQNV
+719 ADADTAVANQKQNI

-747 RLDEMIV
+747 RLDEIIV
-754 FDPLGKKELSQIVD
+754 FDPLGKKELAQIVD
-768 KMLDD
+768 KMLEE
-773 LQIRLKDTGMRLRV
+773 LQKRLQDTGMSLRM
-787 TSAARDKLLQEGM
+787 TAAARDKLLQTGM
-800 DPRYGARPLRRA
+800 DVRYGARPLRRA

-817 EDELADLYLERTFTD
+817 EDKLADLYLEGTFSA
-832 GDEILIDVIGGEFS
+832 GDHILIDVLSGDFS
-846 FSRLKEAQPE
+846 FSRLKEADTE
-856 DLVPIQGGQN
+856 NMVPVQEEQN
-866 RV
+866 YG

>member
-1 MAGKQNFLA
+1 
-10 GRTNML
+10 ML

-22 REATVNVICVVNNT
+22 REATVNVVCVINDT
-36 KVSKWLCESCAKEF
+36 RVSKWLCESCAKEF
-50 AAEGIL
+50 AAEGVMA
-56 SGQQG
+56 GQKG
-61 GGARNILEEIFKPL
+61 ENARNILEEFFKPL
-75 RRLAEHS
+75 RRLAEKNYHA
-82 YEETYGQKDHF
+82 EQNQKDHF
-93 YTDMGERILATAR
+93 YTDLAEKILVAAR
-106 RTAARRQQEETGTE
+106 RTAVQRQQEEIGTE

-132 QAAHLLLNCG
+132 QAAHLLLRCG

-160 EGANPVAYTNEASRA
+160 EGANPASYTKEASAA
-175 LEYAKSFSDS
+175 LHYAKSFSDT
-185 DGLYLTG
+185 DGLYLIS
-192 SGHLLLGLLAEEGC
+192 SGHILLGLLAEEGC

-211 LARFNISME
+211 LARFTIDMN
-220 RVQSMMHEEFIRTRA
+220 RVQVMMHEEFIQTHA
-235 LPENNKFKS
+235 LPEKNKFKS
-244 QAKKEKAETEL
+244 QAKKEKAEAEL
-255 RKALKLLKGFGRNL
+255 QKALKLLNGFGRNL
-269 NELAEQG
+269 NELASQD
-276 KLDPVLGR
+276 KLDPMLGR

-313 TAVAEG
+313 TAIAEG
-319 LAQQIANKSVPEFL
+319 LAQRIANREVPAFL
-333 ADKIIFSLELG
+333 SDKIIFSLELG

-361 NIIEAVKRCP
+361 NIIEAVKHCP

-379 LQMLMNGGDGSM
+379 LQMLMNGGDGTM
-391 NIGNIIKPA
+391 NIANIIKPA

-439 DADTALR
+439 DTEAALK
-446 ILKHLCGRYEA
+446 ILKRLSGRYER
-457 YHHVRVTEEA
+457 YHHVQVTEEA
-467 LEAAVRLSDR
+467 LEAAVKLSDR
-477 YLPDRNLPDKAIDI
+477 YLTDRNLPDKAIDI

-496 ASVRLHSIRDYSG
+496 ASVRLHSSKDYSG

-522 LIVSHWTNIPLT
+522 HIISQWTNIPLT
-534 RLDAAESGNLL
+534 RLNAAESSSLL
-545 QLEKALHERIVG
+545 QLENALHERIVG
-557 QNDAVKAVA
+557 QNAAVKGVA

-577 DPHRPAGSFL
+577 DPRRPVGSFL

-602 LAENLFGDERALIRF
+602 LAENLFGDERALLRF

-628 SRLVG
+628 SRLIG

-648 SAVKHRPYSVILL
+648 SAVKRRPYSIILL

-707 ELMSDRHSLGFA
+707 EMMSDRRSLGFA
-719 ATAGDALANQKQNV
+719 ADADTAVANQKQNI

-747 RLDEMIV
+747 RLDEIIV
-754 FDPLGKKELSQIVD
+754 FDPLGKKELAQIVD
-768 KMLDD
+768 KMLEE
-773 LQIRLKDTGMRLRV
+773 LQKRLQDTGMSLRM
-787 TSAARDKLLQEGM
+787 TAAARDKLLQTGM
-800 DPRYGARPLRRA
+800 DVRYGARPLRRA

-817 EDELADLYLERTFTD
+817 EDKLADLYLEGTFSA
-832 GDEILIDVIGGEFS
+832 GDHILIDVLSGDFS
-846 FSRLKEAQPE
+846 FSRLKEAE
-856 DLVPIQGGQN
+856 TENMVPVQEEQN
-866 RV
+866 YG

>member
-1 MAGKQNFLA
+1 
-10 GRTNML
+10 
-16 CERCGK
+16 
-22 REATVNVICVVNNT
+22 
-36 KVSKWLCESCAKEF
+36 
-50 AAEGIL
+50 
-56 SGQQG
+56 
-61 GGARNILEEIFKPL
+61 
-75 RRLAEHS
+75 
-82 YEETYGQKDHF
+82 
-93 YTDMGERILATAR
+93 
-106 RTAARRQQEETGTE
+106 
-120 HILWAMLQEPES
+120 
-132 QAAHLLLNCG
+132 
-142 VDKYTLLGEL
+142 
-152 ETWMGKTV
+152 
-160 EGANPVAYTNEASRA
+160 
-175 LEYAKSFSDS
+175 
-185 DGLYLTG
+185 
-192 SGHLLLGLLAEEGC
+192 
-206 VASRV
+206 
-211 LARFNISME
+211 
-220 RVQSMMHEEFIRTRA
+220 MHEEFIKTHS
-235 LPENNKFKS
+235 LPEKNKFKS
-244 QAKKEKAETEL
+244 QAKKEKAEAEMQ
-255 RKALKLLKGFGRNL
+255 KALKLLKGFGRNL
-269 NELAEQG
+269 NELAAQD

-319 LAQQIANKSVPEFL
+319 LAQRIVNGEAPEFL
-333 ADKIIFSLELG
+333 SDKIIFSLELG

-361 NIIEAVKRCP
+361 DIIEAVKRCP

-379 LQMLMNGGDGSM
+379 LQMLMNGGDGTM
-391 NIGNIIKPA
+391 NIANIIKPA

-439 DADTALR
+439 DAASALK
-446 ILKHLCGRYEA
+446 ILKRLCGRYEK
-457 YHHVRVTEEA
+457 YHHVQVTEDA
-467 LEAAVRLSDR
+467 LEAAVKLSDR
-477 YLPDRNLPDKAIDI
+477 YITDRNLPDKAIDI

-496 ASVRLHSIRDYSG
+496 ASVRLHSSKDYSG

-522 LIVSHWTNIPLT
+522 QIISQWTNIPLT
-534 RLDAAESGNLL
+534 RLNAAESSSLL
-545 QLEKALHERIVG
+545 QLEEALHERIVG
-557 QNDAVKAVA
+557 QGKAVKAVA

-577 DPHRPAGSFL
+577 DPNRPMGSFL

-602 LAENLFGDERALIRF
+602 LAENLFGDERALLRF

-628 SRLVG
+628 SRLIG

-648 SAVKHRPYSVILL
+648 SAVKRRPYSIVLL

-707 ELMSDRHSLGFA
+707 EMMSDRRSLGFA
-719 ATAGDALANQKQNV
+719 ADADTAVANQKQNV

-747 RLDEMIV
+747 RLDEIVV
-754 FDPLGKKELSQIVD
+754 FDPLGKKELAQIVD
-768 KMLDD
+768 KMLED
-773 LQIRLKDTGMRLRV
+773 LQKRLRDTGMRLRM
-787 TSAARDKLLQEGM
+787 TAAARDKLLQSGM
-800 DPRYGARPLRRA
+800 DVRYGARPLRRA

-817 EDELADLYLERTFTD
+817 EDKLADLYLERTFAA
-832 GDEILIDVIGGEFS
+832 GDEILIDVMAGDFS
-846 FSRLKEAQPE
+846 FSRMKEADTE
-856 DLVPIQGGQN
+856 NMVPVQEEQN
-866 RV
+866 YG

>member
-1 MAGKQNFLA
+1 MAGQKGEN
-10 GRTNML
+10 
-16 CERCGK
+16 
-22 REATVNVICVVNNT
+22 
-36 KVSKWLCESCAKEF
+36 
-50 AAEGIL
+50 
-56 SGQQG
+56 
-61 GGARNILEEIFKPL
+61 ARNILEEFFKPL
-75 RRLAEHS
+75 RRLAEKNYHA
-82 YEETYGQKDHF
+82 EQNQKDHF
-93 YTDMGERILATAR
+93 YTDLAEKILVGAR
-106 RTAARRQQEETGTE
+106 RTAVQRQQEEIGTE

-132 QAAHLLLNCG
+132 QAAHLLLRCG

-160 EGANPVAYTNEASRA
+160 EGANPASYTKEASAA
-175 LEYAKSFSDS
+175 LHYAKSFSDT
-185 DGLYLTG
+185 DGLYLIS
-192 SGHLLLGLLAEEGC
+192 SGHILLGLLAEEGC

-211 LARFNISME
+211 LARFTIDMN
-220 RVQSMMHEEFIRTRA
+220 RVQVMMHEEFIQTHA
-235 LPENNKFKS
+235 LPEKNKFKS
-244 QAKKEKAETEL
+244 QAKKEKAEAEL
-255 RKALKLLKGFGRNL
+255 QKALKLLNGFGRNL
-269 NELAEQG
+269 NELASQD
-276 KLDPVLGR
+276 KLDPMLGR

-313 TAVAEG
+313 TAIAEG
-319 LAQQIANKSVPEFL
+319 LAQRIANGEVPEFL
-333 ADKIIFSLELG
+333 SDKIIFSLELG

-361 NIIEAVKRCP
+361 NIIEAVKHCP

-379 LQMLMNGGDGSM
+379 LQMLMNGGDGTM
-391 NIGNIIKPA
+391 NIANIIKPA

-439 DADTALR
+439 DTEAALK
-446 ILKHLCGRYEA
+446 ILKRLSGRYER
-457 YHHVRVTEEA
+457 YHHVQVTEEA
-467 LEAAVRLSDR
+467 LEAAVKLSDR
-477 YLPDRNLPDKAIDI
+477 YLTDRNLPDKAIDI

-496 ASVRLHSIRDYSG
+496 ASVRLHSSKDYSG

-522 LIVSHWTNIPLT
+522 HIISQWTNIPLT
-534 RLDAAESGNLL
+534 RLNAAESSSLL
-545 QLEKALHERIVG
+545 QLENALHERIVG
-557 QNDAVKAVA
+557 QNAAVKGVA

-577 DPHRPAGSFL
+577 DPRRPVGSFL

-602 LAENLFGDERALIRF
+602 LADNLFGDERALLRF

-628 SRLVG
+628 SRLIG

-648 SAVKHRPYSVILL
+648 SAVKRRPYSIILL

-707 ELMSDRHSLGFA
+707 EMMSDRRSLGFA
-719 ATAGDALANQKQNV
+719 ADADTAVANQKQNI

-747 RLDEMIV
+747 RLDEIIV
-754 FDPLGKKELSQIVD
+754 FDPLGKKELAQIVD
-768 KMLDD
+768 KMLEE
-773 LQIRLKDTGMRLRV
+773 LQKRLQDTGMSLRM
-787 TSAARDKLLQEGM
+787 TAAARDKLLQTGM
-800 DPRYGARPLRRA
+800 DVRYGARPLRRA

-817 EDELADLYLERTFTD
+817 EDKLADLYLEGTFSA
-832 GDEILIDVIGGEFS
+832 GDHILIDVLSGDFS
-846 FSRLKEAQPE
+846 FSRLKEAE
-856 DLVPIQGGQN
+856 TENMVPVQEEQN
-866 RV
+866 YG

>member
-1 MAGKQNFLA
+1 MF
-10 GRTNML
+10 

-22 REATVNVICVVNNT
+22 REATVNVVCVVNDT
-36 KVSKWLCESCAKEF
+36 RVSKWLCESCAREF
-50 AAEGIL
+50 AAEGVL
-56 SGQQG
+56 AGQKG
-61 GGARNILEEIFKPL
+61 EGARNILEEIFKPL
-75 RRLAEHS
+75 RRLAENNY
-82 YEETYGQKDHF
+82 YEDAAGQKDHF
-93 YTDMGERILATAR
+93 YTELGERVLAAAR
-106 RTAARRQQEETGTE
+106 RTANQRQQEEIGTE
-120 HILWAMLQEPES
+120 HILWAMLQEPDS
-132 QAAHLLLNCG
+132 QAAHLLLRCG

-152 ETWMGKTV
+152 ETWMGKTA
-160 EGANPVAYTNEASRA
+160 EGANPVTYTKNASTA
-175 LEYAKSFSDS
+175 LHYAKSFSDA
-185 DGLYLTG
+185 DGLYLIG
-192 SGHLLLGLLAEEGC
+192 SGHILLGLLATEGC

-211 LARFNISME
+211 LARFNIDMN
-220 RVQSMMHEEFIRTRA
+220 RVQVMMHEEFIQTHS
-235 LPENNKFKS
+235 LPEKNKFKS
-244 QAKKEKAETEL
+244 QAKKEKAEAEMK
-255 RKALKLLKGFGRNL
+255 KALKLLKGFGRNL
-269 NELAEQG
+269 NELAAQD
-276 KLDPVLGR
+276 KLDPMLGR
-284 EKELEH
+284 ERELEH

-313 TAVAEG
+313 TAIAEG
-319 LAQQIANKSVPEFL
+319 LAQRIANQEVPEFL
-333 ADKIIFSLELG
+333 RDKIIFSLELG

-361 NIIEAVKRCP
+361 NIIEAVKHCP

-379 LQMLMNGGDGSM
+379 LQMLMNGGDGTM
-391 NIGNIIKPA
+391 NIANIIKPA

-426 LERRFQPVRVDAP
+426 LERRFQPVRIDAP
-439 DADTALR
+439 DTETALK
-446 ILKHLCGRYEA
+446 ILSRLCGRYER
-457 YHHVRVTEEA
+457 YHHVHVTEEA
-467 LEAAVRLSDR
+467 LEAAVKLSDR
-477 YLPDRNLPDKAIDI
+477 YLTDRNLPDKAIDI

-496 ASVRLHSIRDYSG
+496 ASVRLHSTRDYSG
-509 QMGDPVVDADTVR
+509 ETGDPVVDADTVR
-522 LIVSHWTNIPLT
+522 HIISQWTNIPLT
-534 RLDAAESGNLL
+534 RLNAAESSSLL

-557 QNDAVKAVA
+557 QNTAVKAVA

-577 DPHRPAGSFL
+577 DPRRPVGSFL

-602 LAENLFGDERALIRF
+602 LAENLFGDERALLRF

-648 SAVKHRPYSVILL
+648 SAVKHRPYSIVLL

-707 ELMSDRHSLGFA
+707 ELMSDKHSLGFA
-719 ATAGDALANQKQNV
+719 ADADTAVSNQKQNV

-747 RLDEMIV
+747 RLDEIVV
-754 FDPLGKKELSQIVD
+754 FDPD
-768 KMLDD
+768 RMLDELRKR
-773 LQIRLKDTGMRLRV
+773 LQDTGMNLRM
-787 TSAARDKLLQEGM
+787 TAAARDKLLQAGM
-800 DPRYGARPLRRA
+800 DVRYGARPLRRA

-817 EDELADLYLERTFTD
+817 EDKLADLYLERTFTA
-832 GDEILIDVIGGEFS
+832 GDEILIDVMGGDFS
-846 FSRLKEAQPE
+846 FSRLKEAETENMIPVQE
-856 DLVPIQGGQN
+856 EQN
-866 RV
+866 YG

>member
-1 MAGKQNFLA
+1 
-10 GRTNML
+10 ML

-22 REATVNVICVVNNT
+22 REATVNVVCVVNDT
-36 KVSKWLCESCAKEF
+36 RVSKWLCESCAKEF
-50 AAEGIL
+50 AAEGML
-56 SGQQG
+56 AGQKEE
-61 GGARNILEEIFKPL
+61 GARNILEEIFKPL
-75 RRLAEHS
+75 RRLAEKNY
-82 YEETYGQKDHF
+82 YEESSQKDHF
-93 YTDMGERILATAR
+93 YTDLAEKILAAAR
-106 RTAARRQQEETGTE
+106 RTATQRKQEEIGTE

-132 QAAHLLLNCG
+132 QAAHLLLRCG

-160 EGANPVAYTNEASRA
+160 EDANPITYTKKASRA
-175 LEYAKSFSDS
+175 MEYAKSFSDA
-185 DGLYLTG
+185 DGLYLIS
-192 SGHLLLGLLAEEGC
+192 SGHILLGLLAEAGC

-211 LARFNISME
+211 LERFNIDMN
-220 RVQSMMHEEFIRTRA
+220 RVQVMMHEEFIKTHS
-235 LPENNKFKS
+235 LPEKNKFKS
-244 QAKKEKAETEL
+244 QAKKEKAEAEMQ
-255 RKALKLLKGFGRNL
+255 KALKLLKGFGRNL
-269 NELAEQG
+269 NELAAQD

-313 TAVAEG
+313 TAIAEG
-319 LAQQIANKSVPEFL
+319 LAQKIVHREVPEFL
-333 ADKIIFSLELG
+333 SDKIIFSLELG

-361 NIIEAVKRCP
+361 DIIEAVKHCP

-379 LQMLMNGGDGSM
+379 LQMLMNGGDGTM
-391 NIGNIIKPA
+391 NIANIIKPA

-439 DADTALR
+439 DTETALK
-446 ILKHLCGRYEA
+446 ILKRLCGRYER
-457 YHHVRVTEEA
+457 YHHVHVTEEA
-467 LEAAVRLSDR
+467 LEAAVKLSDR
-477 YLPDRNLPDKAIDI
+477 YLTDRNLPDKAIDI

-496 ASVRLHSIRDYSG
+496 ASIRLHSSKDYSG
-509 QMGDPVVDADTVR
+509 EMGDPVVDADTVR
-522 LIVSHWTNIPLT
+522 KIISQWTNIPLT
-534 RLDAAESGNLL
+534 RLNAAESSGLL

-557 QNDAVKAVA
+557 QNTAVKAVA

-577 DPHRPAGSFL
+577 DPRRPVGSFL

-602 LAENLFGDERALIRF
+602 LAENLFGDERALLRF

-628 SRLVG
+628 SRLIG
-633 APPGYVGYEEGGRLT
+633 APPGYIGYEEGGRLT
-648 SAVKHRPYSVILL
+648 SAVKRRPYSIILL

-693 FRNCVILMTSNACA
+693 FRNCVILMTSNACT
-707 ELMSDRHSLGFA
+707 EMMSDKHSLGFA
-719 ATAGDALANQKQNV
+719 ADTGTAVANQKQKV
-733 LQGIKD
+733 LQGIKEV
-739 IFRPEFLN
+739 FRPEFLN
-747 RLDEMIV
+747 RLDEIVV
-754 FDPLGKKELSQIVD
+754 FDPLGKKELAQIVD
-768 KMLDD
+768 KMLEELEKR
-773 LQIRLKDTGMRLRV
+773 LQDTGMRLRM
-787 TSAARDKLLQEGM
+787 TAAARDNLLQTGM
-800 DPRYGARPLRRA
+800 DVRYGARPLRRA

-817 EDELADLYLERTFTD
+817 EDKLADLYLERTFTA
-832 GDEILIDVIGGEFS
+832 GDDILIDVMGGDFS
-846 FSRLKEAQPE
+846 FSRLKEAE
-856 DLVPIQGGQN
+856 TENMVPVQEEQN
-866 RV
+866 YG

>member
-1 MAGKQNFLA
+1 
-10 GRTNML
+10 ML

-22 REATVNVICVVNNT
+22 REATVNVVCVINDT
-36 KVSKWLCESCAKEF
+36 RVSKWLCESCAKEF
-50 AAEGIL
+50 AAEGVMA
-56 SGQQG
+56 GQKG
-61 GGARNILEEIFKPL
+61 ENARNILEEFFKPL
-75 RRLAEHS
+75 RRLAEKNYHA
-82 YEETYGQKDHF
+82 EQNQKDHF
-93 YTDMGERILATAR
+93 YTDLAEKILVGAR
-106 RTAARRQQEETGTE
+106 RTAVQRQQEEIGTE

-132 QAAHLLLNCG
+132 QAAHLLLRCG

-160 EGANPVAYTNEASRA
+160 EGANPASYTKEASAA
-175 LEYAKSFSDS
+175 LHYAKSFSDT
-185 DGLYLTG
+185 DGLYLIS
-192 SGHLLLGLLAEEGC
+192 SGHILLGLLAEEGC

-211 LARFNISME
+211 LARFTIDMN
-220 RVQSMMHEEFIRTRA
+220 RVQVMMHEEFIQTHA
-235 LPENNKFKS
+235 LPEKNKFKS
-244 QAKKEKAETEL
+244 QAKKEKAEAEL
-255 RKALKLLKGFGRNL
+255 QKALKLLNGFGRNL
-269 NELAEQG
+269 NELASQD
-276 KLDPVLGR
+276 KLDPMLGR

-313 TAVAEG
+313 TAIAEG
-319 LAQQIANKSVPEFL
+319 LAQRIANGEVPEFL
-333 ADKIIFSLELG
+333 SDKIIFSLELG

-361 NIIEAVKRCP
+361 NIIEAVKHCP

-379 LQMLMNGGDGSM
+379 LQMLMNGGDGTM
-391 NIGNIIKPA
+391 NIANIIKPA

-439 DADTALR
+439 DTEAALK
-446 ILKHLCGRYEA
+446 ILKRLSGRYER
-457 YHHVRVTEEA
+457 YHHVQVTEEA
-467 LEAAVRLSDR
+467 LEAAVKLSDR
-477 YLPDRNLPDKAIDI
+477 YLTDRNLPDKAIDI

-496 ASVRLHSIRDYSG
+496 ASVRLHSSKDYSG

-522 LIVSHWTNIPLT
+522 HIISQWTNIPLT
-534 RLDAAESGNLL
+534 RLNAAESSSLL
-545 QLEKALHERIVG
+545 QLENALHERIVG
-557 QNDAVKAVA
+557 QNAAVKGVA

-577 DPHRPAGSFL
+577 DPRRPVGSFL

-602 LAENLFGDERALIRF
+602 LAENLFGDERALLRF

-628 SRLVG
+628 SRLIG

-648 SAVKHRPYSVILL
+648 SAVKRRPYSIILL

-707 ELMSDRHSLGFA
+707 EMMSDRRSLGFA
-719 ATAGDALANQKQNV
+719 ADADTAVANQKQNI

-747 RLDEMIV
+747 RLDEIIV
-754 FDPLGKKELSQIVD
+754 FDPLGKKELAQIVD
-768 KMLDD
+768 KMLEE
-773 LQIRLKDTGMRLRV
+773 LQKRLQDTGMSLRM
-787 TSAARDKLLQEGM
+787 TAAARDKLLQTGM
-800 DPRYGARPLRRA
+800 DVRYGARPLRRA

-817 EDELADLYLERTFTD
+817 EDKLADLYLEGTFSA
-832 GDEILIDVIGGEFS
+832 GDHILIDVLSGDFS
-846 FSRLKEAQPE
+846 FSRLKEAE
-856 DLVPIQGGQN
+856 TENMVPVQEEQN
-866 RV
+866 YG